1 MIQFDLKNRV
11 AVITGGAQGFG
22 FSIAERFI
30 QSGAIVIIWDL
41 DEESAKKAKEKLKSE
56 NFSYQILDVTNSDQI
71 KQNLKQVETKFNK
84 IDIFI
89 NNAGIAG
96 LNTTVAKYPL
106 DEWKKVIN
114 LNLNSVFY
122 CCKAVVPIMEK
133 NNYGRIV
140 NISSIA
146 GKEGNPNASAY
157 SSSKAGVIAL
167 TKSLGKELA
176 QKSISVNCVTPAAAK
191 TRIFDQMTKEHID
204 YMLSKIPR
212 NKFAKVEE
220 LASLVAWLASEE
232 NSFSTGAVF
241 DLSGGRA
248 TY

>member
-41 DEESAKKAKEKLKSE
+41 DEEAAKKAKEKLKSD

-71 KQNLKQVETKFNK
+71 ELNLKEVETKFNK